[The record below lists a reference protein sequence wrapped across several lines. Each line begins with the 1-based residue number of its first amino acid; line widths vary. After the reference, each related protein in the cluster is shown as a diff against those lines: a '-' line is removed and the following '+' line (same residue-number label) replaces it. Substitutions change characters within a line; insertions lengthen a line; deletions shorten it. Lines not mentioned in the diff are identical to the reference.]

1 MNFAIYARVSTKQ
14 QSPAMQLD
22 ALRVYAAQRG
32 ITIHREYVDV
42 GHSGSKESRPALDA
56 MMSDAKK
63 RLFAGVL
70 VWKFDRFARSVKHL
84 VTSLVEFQHLGISFI
99 SYSENLDT
107 SSPMGRAMF
116 AVIAAMAQLERDLI
130 CERVTAGVRRARAH
144 TTRSWGRQPLV
155 LNQPIPEGLSLR
167 QAAKLLGVSRATI
180 QRRRKDLNGSG
191 R

>member
-1 MNFAIYARVSTKQ
+1 MNFAIYARVSTKLQ
-14 QSPAMQLD
+14 NPAMQLD
-22 ALRVYAAQRG
+22 ALRVYAQQRG
-32 ITIHREYVDV
+32 ITIYREYVDV
-42 GHSGSKESRPALDA
+42 GHSGSKESRPQLDA
-56 MMSDAKK
+56 MMAEAKK
-63 RLFAGVL
+63 RKFDGVL

-144 TTRSWGRQPLV
+144 TSRPWGRQPLV
-155 LNQPIPEGLSLR
+155 LDQPIPEGLSLR

-180 QRRRKDLNGSG
+180 QRRRKGAQ
-191 R
+191 